1 MPRTKKRKQGLVA
14 KLNSKSF
21 TAQKDAAVVLSL
33 RAQLPKDPDAENMA
47 GTIPDYIL
55 RNLTADSF
63 AGIPSEGED
72 VRIHNWV
79 SDPATAV
86 DVERVAI
93 ERVTP
98 LGVIN
103 LGNVADSRWVLRRFL
118 SALHLDHLKLEKQM
132 YDRMYLLV
140 QSHVANGPVEYASR
154 TSFDSKVCRVWD
166 FLGGMAKIVDGVRK
180 PLTAI
185 LRDSLINNEGSRAA
199 REMWALL
206 LVAMTPLRGCTV
218 TGMVK
223 VFRSRPI
230 KVRSVKS
237 SIESAAAQL
246 ASIRVMKIDTLHTQD
261 DQYAKLS
268 VAPMELL
275 AESAVQRSAR
285 MWEFSPTPC
294 TTASAT
300 KAALTRM
307 NKADPRRT
315 RQGIVFYPV
324 SNSLPVSDDSYA
336 EVLVS
341 PHKALI
347 RFASMLYDV
356 ASPYRNFSCAD
367 PKELLIPLLE
377 KDPKSL
383 GMDEV
388 IRAVDRI
395 WPNRCTMLSNQH
407 GNYSLRDACFRWHV
421 IPIQHARHTT

>member
-21 TAQKDAAVVLSL
+21 SSQKDAAVVLSL
-33 RAQLPKDPDAENMA
+33 RAQLPKDPSAENMA

-55 RNLTADSF
+55 QNLTADSF
-63 AGIPSEGED
+63 AGIPSAGED
-72 VRIHNWV
+72 VRLSV
-79 SDPATAV
+79 GDTA
-86 DVERVAI
+86 DVERMAI
-93 ERVTP
+93 ERTVP

-103 LGNVADSRWVLRRFL
+103 LGNVADSRWILRRFL
-118 SALHLDHLKLEKQM
+118 SALHLDHLKLEKQL

-140 QSHVANGPVEYASR
+140 QSHVANGPIEYASR
-154 TSFDSKVCRVWD
+154 TAFDSKVCRVWD
-166 FLGGMAKIVDGVRK
+166 FLGGMTKIVDGVRK

-206 LVAMTPLRGCTV
+206 LVAITPLRGCTAMG
-218 TGMVK
+218 TVK
-223 VFRSRPI
+223 IFRSRPI

-246 ASIRVMKIDTLHTQD
+246 ASIRVAKIDTLHTED

-275 AESAVQRSAR
+275 AESVVQASAR
-285 MWEFSPTPC
+285 AWLYQPTPC
-294 TTASAT
+294 TTISAT

-315 RQGIVFYPV
+315 RQGIVFYAATSGPHG
-324 SNSLPVSDDSYA
+324 SPSSDDYA

-347 RFASMLYDV
+347 RFASMLYES
-356 ASPYRNFSCAD
+356 ATPYRAFGCAD
-367 PKELLIPLLE
+367 PKALLIPLLE

-395 WPNRCTMLSNQH
+395 WPNRGTMLSNQH
-407 GNYSLRDACFRWHV
+407 GNYSLRDGCFRWHV

>member
-21 TAQKDAAVVLSL
+21 SSQKDAAVVLSL
-33 RAQLPKDPDAENMA
+33 RAQLPKDPSAENMA

-63 AGIPSEGED
+63 VGIPSVGED
-72 VRIHNWV
+72 VRPSV
-79 SDPATAV
+79 GDTD
-86 DVERVAI
+86 DVERMAI
-93 ERVTP
+93 ERTVP

-103 LGNVADSRWVLRRFL
+103 LGNVADNRWILRRLL
-118 SALHLDHLKLEKQM
+118 SALHLDHLKLEKQL

-140 QSHVANGPVEYASR
+140 QSHVATGPIEYESR
-154 TSFDSKVCRVWD
+154 TSFGSKVCRVWD
-166 FLGGMAKIVDGVRK
+166 FLGGMTKLVDGVRK

-185 LRDSLINNEGSRAA
+185 LRDSLINNEGSQAA
-199 REMWALL
+199 REMWAMLL
-206 LVAMTPLRGCTV
+206 AAMTPLRGCTV
-218 TGMVK
+218 MNTVK
-223 VFRSRPI
+223 IFRSRPI

-246 ASIRVMKIDTLHTQD
+246 ASIRVAKIDTLHTED

-275 AESAVQRSAR
+275 AESVVQPSAR
-285 MWEFSPTPC
+285 AWLYQPTSC
-294 TTASAT
+294 TTISAT

-315 RQGIVFYPV
+315 RQGIVFYATTS
-324 SNSLPVSDDSYA
+324 SNPTDSDSYA

-347 RFASMLYDV
+347 RFASMLYEV
-356 ASPYRNFSCAD
+356 STPYRAFGCAD
-367 PKELLIPLLE
+367 PKALLIPLLE

-407 GNYSLRDACFRWHV
+407 GNYSLRDGCFRWHV